1 MRFQL
6 DEGLGRSWARRHL
19 AVAALAIA
27 LPGAWSCSRGPG
39 TIPLAPTY
47 GVRVKVD
54 TAWYDV
60 AGSSVAEWLPSMRDG
75 AMSSGVQPPY
85 YSQTDWEL
93 RWAYSLPRRDRDAC
107 TLTLPLVS
115 LQVRFVMPRL
125 AAGITPADSDARAWA
140 RFTAAL
146 WEHERGHG
154 TIAMRAAIDGADN
167 LRHFRGLSCAGLS
180 MQVDELMQSVM
191 ERWLDEERRYDE
203 RNKPVVMQ
211 AGAPPV

>member
-1 MRFQL
+1 MT
-6 DEGLGRSWARRHL
+6 RRRTSL
-19 AVAALAIA
+19 ALAA
-27 LPGAWSCSRGPG
+27 AVTAFSAGVACSGSSP
-39 TIPLAPTY
+39 PQLAPTY

-54 TAWYDV
+54 TLWYDV
-60 AGSSVAEWLPSMRDG
+60 AGASFAEWLPSMRDG

-93 RWAYSLPRRDRDAC
+93 HWAYSLPRRDRDAC
-107 TLTLPLVS
+107 TLSLPLVS

-125 AAGITPADSDARAWA
+125 AAGMTPADSDARAWA
-140 RFTAAL
+140 RFTTAL

-167 LRHFRGLSCAGLS
+167 LRRFRGLSCAGLS
-180 MQVDELMQSVM
+180 LQVDELMQSVM

-203 RNKPVVMQ
+203 RNKPVVLQ
-211 AGAPPV
+211 AGMERP